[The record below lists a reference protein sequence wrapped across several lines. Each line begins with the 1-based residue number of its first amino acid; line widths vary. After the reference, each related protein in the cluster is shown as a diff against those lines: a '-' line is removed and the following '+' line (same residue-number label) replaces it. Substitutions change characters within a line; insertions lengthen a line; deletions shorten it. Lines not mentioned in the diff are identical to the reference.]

1 MFTRFFSV
9 AFVAAVMAIPLTGC
23 VVEDNDGDLDDT
35 PPVMTTPDVDDGPEI
50 DIQAPGTD
58 VEVDTVE

>member
-1 MFTRFFSV
+1 MLTRFFQL
-9 AFVAAVMAIPLTGC
+9 AFVAAVTTIPLTGC
-23 VVEDNDGDLDDT
+23 VVEDRDLDDT
-35 PPVMTTPDVDDGPEI
+35 PPVMTTPDVDDNEPEI